1 MVQQSVHKLIEA
13 LKDQEAIFG
22 PLLFE
27 NRRLEKIDLDLLTY
41 VAEYQAVGEG
51 EGNLENEFSKDGFKH
66 SKNLTELRD
75 FMLECHKCPL
85 EKTRTNLV
93 FGSGSPKAKVMVIGE
108 APGAEED
115 LQGKPFVGRAGKL
128 LTDILAAIKF
138 SREEVYITN
147 ILKCRPPGNRNPL
160 PSEME
165 VCIPYLH
172 RQIEMIKPKLILCL
186 GLISASGLLN
196 LKLSLGK
203 MRGNVYEF
211 GGAKVMVTY
220 HPAALLRNPEWK
232 RAAWEDVQKFRKLYD
247 EMAG

>member
-1 MVQQSVHKLIEA
+1 MVEQSIQKLIEA

-22 PLLFE
+22 PLMFE
-27 NRRLEKIDLDLLTY
+27 NRRFEKIDLDLLAD
-41 VAEYQAVGEG
+41 VARYQNEREDNMEDELGKEG
-51 EGNLENEFSKDGFKH
+51 FIH
-66 SKNLTELRD
+66 AKNLAELQA
-75 FMLECHKCPL
+75 FMEECHKCPL
-85 EKTRTNLV
+85 EKTRNNLV
-93 FGSGSPKAKVMVIGE
+93 FGSGNPKAKVMVIGE

-203 MRGNVYEF
+203 MRGNVYEL
-211 GGAKVMVTY
+211 GKAKVMVTY
-220 HPAALLRNPEWK
+220 HPAALLRNPQWK
-232 RAAWEDVQKFRKLYD
+232 RAAWEDVQQFRKLYD
-247 EMAG
+247 DMMAG

>member
-1 MVQQSVHKLIEA
+1 MVQQSIGKLIEA

-41 VAEYQAVGEG
+41 VAEYQTGEG
-51 EGNLENEFSKDGFKH
+51 EGNMESEFSKDGFKY
-66 SKNLTELRD
+66 SKNLSELRD

-93 FGSGSPKAKVMVIGE
+93 FGSGNPKAKVMVIGE

-115 LQGKPFVGRAGKL
+115 LQAKPFVGRAGKL

-172 RQIEMIKPKLILCL
+172 RQIEIIKPKLILCL

-211 GGAKVMVTY
+211 GKAKVMVTY

>member
-1 MVQQSVHKLIEA
+1 M
-13 LKDQEAIFG
+13 
-22 PLLFE
+22 FE
-27 NRRLEKIDLDLLTY
+27 NRRFEKIDPDLW
-41 VAEYQAVGEG
+41 AEALEDRADGEDSM
-51 EGNLENEFSKDGFKH
+51 ENELDKEGFIH
-66 SKNLTELRD
+66 ARNLTELQG

-93 FGSGSPKAKVMVIGE
+93 FGSGNPKAKVMVIGE

-138 SREEVYITN
+138 SRDEVYITN

-203 MRGNVYEF
+203 MRGNIYEL
-211 GGAKVMVTY
+211 GNAKVMVTY
-220 HPAALLRNPEWK
+220 HPAALLRNPQWK
-232 RAAWEDVQKFRKLYD
+232 RLAWEDVQKFRKLYD
-247 EMAG
+247 DMVG